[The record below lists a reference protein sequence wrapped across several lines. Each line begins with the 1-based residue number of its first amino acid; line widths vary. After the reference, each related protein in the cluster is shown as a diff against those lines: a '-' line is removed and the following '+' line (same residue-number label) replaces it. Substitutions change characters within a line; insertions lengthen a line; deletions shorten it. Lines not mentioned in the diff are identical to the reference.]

1 MIHTK
6 TRKRELVDQ
15 LFDLGLSV
23 SYDRVLE
30 ISTEL
35 GNKVCHYYQTQKAVC
50 PPQLKCGLFTTDNTD
65 HNPSSTS
72 ARDSFH
78 GTGISLFQH
87 PDSTCSIGTFSRTS
101 FPMHSEIPKAS
112 YVCLKLTQVFHPK
125 QLVSSRT
132 HQAKKELKAPLSP
145 SFYHKPFQKNT
156 GENPSFIHPKTY
168 SFFLYSKQLVGAF
181 DSHFGH

>member
-50 PPQLKCGLFTTDNTD
+50 PPQLKCGLFTTAAVDNID
-65 HNPSSTS
+65 HNTSSTS

-78 GTGISLFQH
+78 ATGISLFQH
-87 PDSTCSIGTFSRTS
+87 PDSTCSGLSR
-101 FPMHSEIPKAS
+101 
-112 YVCLKLTQVFHPK
+112 
-125 QLVSSRT
+125 
-132 HQAKKELKAPLSP
+132 ELPSPLSDTKGKLRLPEAYTSIPPQTTRLKQDPP
-145 SFYHKPFQKNT
+145 SKERTESTTVSQLL
-156 GENPSFIHPKTY
+156 SQAI
-168 SFFLYSKQLVGAF
+168 SKEYR
-181 DSHFGH
+181 